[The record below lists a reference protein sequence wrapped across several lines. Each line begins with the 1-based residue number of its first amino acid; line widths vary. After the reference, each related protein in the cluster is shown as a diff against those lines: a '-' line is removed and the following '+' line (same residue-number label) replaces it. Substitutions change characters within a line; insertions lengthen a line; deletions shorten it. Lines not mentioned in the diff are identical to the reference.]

1 MGKVKVMLL
10 ASEWSSK
17 HGGLSTFN
25 RELAIHLA
33 KHSEVEVFF
42 FLPKCN
48 QAETEAAKVKHITL
62 VQAEPII
69 GVDEL
74 QWLCHPPK
82 WLQIDFVIGHG
93 VVLGCQAQIIRKNV
107 TCKWIQFVHTDPEE
121 LGMFKDYPNAVLKG
135 EEKHQTEVKLCE
147 IADFVVAVGPKLAEA
162 YRSYLRYCEKD
173 QDVFELTPGIFSEFS
188 NVVQSKNE
196 EGIFRVLS
204 FGRGDAED
212 FILKGFD
219 IAAKAVAKL
228 DDAHLIFVGAASK
241 KQDEVAARL
250 KECNLP
256 AARLRVRAYMEI
268 RDDLNKLFP
277 GVDLAIMPSRTEG
290 FGLAALEAL
299 SAGLPI
305 LVSGNSGFGQALGK
319 VTFGS
324 GYVIPPEDAE
334 DAEKWAQ
341 KIKEIKAKQRKT
353 RLQESKGLLKNYAE
367 DYNWRTQTG
376 GLVEKMMAIRNGR
389 QFKIYLF
396 CRYHFERPVSFL
408 VFSFCLSSL
417 HSFKFLKQTS
427 T

>member
-1 MGKVKVMLL
+1 MASLKKVKVVLL

-17 HGGLSTFN
+17 RGGISTFN
-25 RELAIHLA
+25 RELAIQLA
-33 KHSEVEVFF
+33 QNPKVAVSV
-42 FLPKCN
+42 FLPECD
-48 QAETEAAKVKHITL
+48 QTERDTAKSNSITL
-62 VQAEPII
+62 VQAEHRPGI
-69 GVDEL
+69 DKML
-74 QWLCHPPK
+74 WLCHPPK
-82 WLQIDFVIGHG
+82 DLEIDFVIGHG
-93 VVLGCQAQIIRKNV
+93 VVLGRQAQIIRDNRE
-107 TCKWIQFVHTDPEE
+107 CKWVQFVHTDPEE
-121 LGMFKDYPNAVLKG
+121 LGMFKDYPDAVPKG

-196 EGIFRVLS
+196 GGIFRVLS

-219 IAAKAVAKL
+219 IAAKAVAKVN
-228 DDAHLIFVGAASK
+228 DSHLIFVGATSK

-256 AARLRVRAYMEI
+256 ASRLRVRAYMEI
-268 RDDLNKLFP
+268 RDDLKKLFSS
-277 GVDLAIMPSRTEG
+277 VDLAIMPSRTEG

-305 LVSGNSGFGQALGK
+305 LVSGNSGFGKALAE

-324 GYVIPPEDAE
+324 GCVVPSE

-341 KIKEIKAKQRKT
+341 EIGKVKAKPRGT
-353 RLQESKGLLKNYAE
+353 RLEESKSILENYAKKYKWP
-367 DYNWRTQTG
+367 DQTRD
-376 GLVEKMMAIRNGR
+376 LVEKMMAIRNSR
-389 QFKIYLF
+389 QFNF
-396 CRYHFERPVSFL
+396 F
-408 VFSFCLSSL
+408 
-417 HSFKFLKQTS
+417 
-427 T
+427 

>member
-10 ASEWSSK
+10 ASEWTSK

-33 KHSEVEVFF
+33 KHPEVEVFF
-42 FLPKCN
+42 FLPKCD
-48 QAETEAAKVKHITL
+48 QAETEAAKEKHITL

-196 EGIFRVLS
+196 GGIFRVLS

-299 SAGLPI
+299 SAGLPV

-324 GYVIPPEDAE
+324 GCVIPPEDAE

-367 DYNWRTQTG
+367 DYNWQTQTG
-376 GLVEKMMAIRNGR
+376 GLVKKMMAIRNGR
-389 QFKIYLF
+389 QFKIHLF
-396 CRYHFERPVSFL
+396 IL
-408 VFSFCLSSL
+408 
-417 HSFKFLKQTS
+417 
-427 T
+427 

>member
-1 MGKVKVMLL
+1 MASLKKVKVVLL

-17 HGGLSTFN
+17 HGGISTFN
-25 RELAIHLA
+25 RVLAVQFA
-33 KHSEVEVFF
+33 QNPKVAVSV
-42 FLPKCN
+42 FLPECD
-48 QAETEAAKVKHITL
+48 QTERDAAKKNNITL
-62 VQAEPII
+62 VQAEPRP
-69 GVDEL
+69 GFDKML
-74 QWLCHPPK
+74 WLCYPPK
-82 WLQIDFVIGHG
+82 DLEIDFVIGHG
-93 VVLGCQAQIIRKNV
+93 VVLGRQAQIITDNRS
-107 TCKWIQFVHTDPEE
+107 CKWVQFVHTDPEE
-121 LGMFKDYPNAVLKG
+121 LGMFKDYADAVPTG

-305 LVSGNSGFGQALGK
+305 LVSGNSGLGKALGE
-319 VTFGS
+319 VEFGS
-324 GYVIPPEDAE
+324 SCVVPSD

-341 KIKEIKAKQRKT
+341 EIGKVRGKPRGI
-353 RLQESKGLLKNYAE
+353 RLGESKSLLENYAKK
-367 DYNWRTQTG
+367 YNWQEQTG
-376 GLVEKMMAIRNGR
+376 VLVEKIMAIRKGR
-389 QFKIYLF
+389 QFY
-396 CRYHFERPVSFL
+396 CY
-408 VFSFCLSSL
+408 
-417 HSFKFLKQTS
+417 FLKYLKNTIIYQLHFS
-427 T
+427 QLLP

>member
-1 MGKVKVMLL
+1 MASFKKVKVVLL

-17 HGGLSTFN
+17 HGGISTFN
-25 RELAIHLA
+25 RVLAVQLA
-33 KHSEVEVFF
+33 QNPKVAVSV
-42 FLPKCN
+42 FLPECD
-48 QAETEAAKVKHITL
+48 QTERDAAKKNNITL
-62 VQAEPII
+62 VQAEPKP
-69 GVDEL
+69 GFDKML
-74 QWLCHPPK
+74 WLCYPPK
-82 WLQIDFVIGHG
+82 DLEIDFVIGHG
-93 VVLGCQAQIIRKNV
+93 VVLGRQAQIIRDNRS
-107 TCKWIQFVHTDPEE
+107 CKWVQFVHTDPEE
-121 LGMFKDYPNAVLKG
+121 LGMFKDYADAVPTG

-196 EGIFRVLS
+196 GGIFRVLS

-305 LVSGNSGFGQALGK
+305 LVSGNSGLGKALGE
-319 VTFGS
+319 VEFGS
-324 GYVIPPEDAE
+324 SCVVPSD

-341 KIKEIKAKQRKT
+341 EIGKVRGKPRGI
-353 RLQESKGLLKNYAE
+353 RLGESKSLLENYAKK
-367 DYNWRTQTG
+367 YNWQEQTG
-376 GLVEKMMAIRNGR
+376 VLVEKIMAIRKGR
-389 QFKIYLF
+389 QFY
-396 CRYHFERPVSFL
+396 CY
-408 VFSFCLSSL
+408 
-417 HSFKFLKQTS
+417 FLKYLKNTIIYQLHFS
-427 T
+427 QLLP